1 MLYITG
7 HSPIILDEYFHI
19 SVIVYHMQ
27 FASIV
32 VKPLRPNLYTTRS
45 LLYDIVQYYYIKYKL
60 NIDISNCKPG
70 PYQLY
75 QYF

>member
-1 MLYITG
+1 
-7 HSPIILDEYFHI
+7 
-19 SVIVYHMQ
+19 MQ

-75 QYF
+75 QYI